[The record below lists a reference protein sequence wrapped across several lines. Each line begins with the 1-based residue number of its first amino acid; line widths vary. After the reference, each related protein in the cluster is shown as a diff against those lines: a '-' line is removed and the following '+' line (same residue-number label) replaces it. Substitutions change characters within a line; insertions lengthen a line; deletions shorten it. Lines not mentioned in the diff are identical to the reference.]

1 MGAEDPEPFWLTP
14 GFVVVG
20 ADEVVGAEVDVGA
33 TEEVDDGATE
43 DDDGATE
50 DDDGATE
57 DDDGGVWI
65 CWMWLALTTQETPG
79 VCTLE

>member
-1 MGAEDPEPFWLTP
+1 MVTEDPEPFWFAP

-50 DDDGATE
+50 DDDG
-57 DDDGGVWI
+57 GVWI

>member
-1 MGAEDPEPFWLTP
+1 MAGILPLGTIGVTGTVVVVAELPEPFWLTP

-33 TEEVDDGATE
+33 VV
-43 DDDGATE
+43 
-50 DDDGATE
+50 
-57 DDDGGVWI
+57 DDGGVCI

-79 VCTLE
+79 FCTLE

>member
-1 MGAEDPEPFWLTP
+1 MGAEDPEPFWFAP

-43 DDDGATE
+43 DDDG
-50 DDDGATE
+50 
-57 DDDGGVWI
+57 GVWI

-79 VCTLE
+79 FCTLE

>member
-1 MGAEDPEPFWLTP
+1 L
-14 GFVVVG
+14 VVVG
-20 ADEVVGAEVDVGA
+20 ADEVFGAEVDVGA
-33 TEEVDDGATE
+33 TEEV
-43 DDDGATE
+43 
-50 DDDGATE
+50 DDGATE